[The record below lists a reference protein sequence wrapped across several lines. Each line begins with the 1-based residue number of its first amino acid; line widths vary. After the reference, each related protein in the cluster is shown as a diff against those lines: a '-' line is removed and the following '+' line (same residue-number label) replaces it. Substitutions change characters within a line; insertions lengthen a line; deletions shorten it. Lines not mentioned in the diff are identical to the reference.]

1 MSDMTDRGRN
11 SILVIEKGK
20 SYIITSLV
28 QKLEAGGNIVKIA
41 SANIDSLSRESGH
54 NAVVIY
60 SSQEIAEDLK
70 LLTYISDRIDERQTP
85 YYLIGDSEELE
96 TLKKSLP
103 AAQRRLDF
111 LRPINVEEVS
121 MKISIDLLSNVGV
134 RHRKKI
140 LVVDDSG
147 TMLRKIK
154 EWLDDKYKITLAN
167 SGARAMKALA
177 LEIPDLVLL
186 DYEMPIV
193 DGRQVLS
200 MMRAE
205 EEYKDIPVMFL
216 TGKSDRESVM
226 AVMSLNP
233 AGYLLKTQSSFE
245 IIKQIDEFFASLE
258 KNNA

>member
-28 QKLEAGGNIVKIA
+28 QKLEAGGSVVKISGA
-41 SANIDSLSRESGH
+41 SIDSLSRENEY
-54 NAVVIY
+54 NAIVVY
-60 SSQEIAEDLK
+60 SSPEIAEDRTF
-70 LLTYISDRIDERQTP
+70 LTFLSDRIDEKQTP

-96 TLKKSLP
+96 TLKKILP
-103 AAQRRLDF
+103 VSQRRLDF
-111 LRPINVEEVS
+111 LRPVNVEEVS

-154 EWLDDKYKITLAN
+154 EWLDDRYKITLAN

-205 EEYKDIPVMFL
+205 SEYQDIPVMFL
-216 TGKSDRESVM
+216 TGKSDKESVM

-233 AGYLLKTQSSFE
+233 VGYLLKTQPSHE
-245 IIKQIDEFFASLE
+245 IIKQIDDFFASQE
-258 KNNA
+258 

>member
-28 QKLEAGGNIVKIA
+28 QKLEATGSIVKI
-41 SANIDSLSRESGH
+41 SGANIDAVSRESDY
-54 NAVVIY
+54 NAIVIY
-60 SSQEIAEDLK
+60 SSPEIAEDLK
-70 LLTYISDRIDERQTP
+70 FLTFLSDRIDERQTP

-111 LRPINVEEVS
+111 LRPINVEEAS

-205 EEYKDIPVMFL
+205 SEYQDIPVMFL
-216 TGKSDRESVM
+216 TGKSDKESVM

-233 AGYLLKTQSSFE
+233 VGYLLKTQPSHE
-245 IIKQIDEFFASLE
+245 IIKQIDDFFASQE
-258 KNNA
+258 NH

>member
-28 QKLEAGGNIVKIA
+28 QKLEAGGSTVKITG
-41 SANIDSLSRESGH
+41 ANIDSLSHENEY
-54 NAVVIY
+54 NAIVVY
-60 SSQEIAEDLK
+60 SSPEIAEDRTF
-70 LLTYISDRIDERQTP
+70 LTFLSDRIDEKQTP

-96 TLKKSLP
+96 TLKKALP
-103 AAQRRLDF
+103 VSQRRLDF
-111 LRPINVEEVS
+111 LRPVNVEEVS

-177 LEIPDLVLL
+177 IEIPDLVLL

-205 EEYKDIPVMFL
+205 SEYQDIPVMFL
-216 TGKSDRESVM
+216 TGKSDKESVM
-226 AVMSLNP
+226 QVVSLKP
-233 AGYLLKTQSSFE
+233 EGYFLKNIGREELLEKL
-245 IIKQIDEFFASLE
+245 KEFFLLH
-258 KNNA
+258 K

>member
-154 EWLDDKYKITLAN
+154 QQSDELRNRYRNYEQRTKNRLAFY
-167 SGARAMKALA
+167 
-177 LEIPDLVLL
+177 P
-186 DYEMPIV
+186 
-193 DGRQVLS
+193 
-200 MMRAE
+200 
-205 EEYKDIPVMFL
+205 
-216 TGKSDRESVM
+216 
-226 AVMSLNP
+226 
-233 AGYLLKTQSSFE
+233 
-245 IIKQIDEFFASLE
+245 FFV
-258 KNNA
+258 NH

>member
-1 MSDMTDRGRN
+1 
-11 SILVIEKGK
+11 
-20 SYIITSLV
+20 
-28 QKLEAGGNIVKIA
+28 
-41 SANIDSLSRESGH
+41 
-54 NAVVIY
+54 
-60 SSQEIAEDLK
+60 
-70 LLTYISDRIDERQTP
+70 
-85 YYLIGDSEELE
+85 
-96 TLKKSLP
+96 
-103 AAQRRLDF
+103 
-111 LRPINVEEVS
+111 

-177 LEIPDLVLL
+177 IEIPDLVLL

-205 EEYKDIPVMFL
+205 SEYQDIPVMFL
-216 TGKSDRESVM
+216 TGKSDKESVM

-233 AGYLLKTQSSFE
+233 VGYLLKTQPSHE
-245 IIKQIDEFFASLE
+245 IIKQIDDFFASQE
-258 KNNA
+258 NH

>member
-28 QKLEAGGNIVKIA
+28 QKLEAGGSTVKITG
-41 SANIDSLSRESGH
+41 ANIDSLSHENEY
-54 NAVVIY
+54 NAIVVY
-60 SSQEIAEDLK
+60 SSPEIAEDRTF
-70 LLTYISDRIDERQTP
+70 LTFLSDRIDEKQTP

-96 TLKKSLP
+96 TLKKALP
-103 AAQRRLDF
+103 VSQRRLDF
-111 LRPINVEEVS
+111 LRPVNVEEVS

-177 LEIPDLVLL
+177 IEIPDLVLL

-205 EEYKDIPVMFL
+205 SEYQDIPVMFL
-216 TGKSDRESVM
+216 TGKSDKESVM

-233 AGYLLKTQSSFE
+233 VGYLLKTQPSHE
-245 IIKQIDEFFASLE
+245 IIKQIDDFFASQE
-258 KNNA
+258 NH

>member
-20 SYIITSLV
+20 SYIISSLA
-28 QKLEAGGNIVKIA
+28 QKLEAAGNIVRIA
-41 SANIDSLSRESGH
+41 AANIDSLSRENEY
-54 NAVVIY
+54 NAILIY
-60 SSQEIAEDLK
+60 SSPEIAEDFK
-70 LLTYISDRIDERQTP
+70 FLTFLSDRIDERQTP
-85 YYLIGDSEELE
+85 YYLIGDSEDLE
-96 TLKKSLP
+96 ALKKSLP

-111 LRPINVEEVS
+111 LRPINVEKVS
-121 MKISIDLLSNVGV
+121 MKMSIDLLSNVGV

-205 EEYKDIPVMFL
+205 TEYKDIPVMFL
-216 TGKSDRESVM
+216 TGKSDKESVM

-233 AGYLLKTQSSFE
+233 VGYLLKTQPSHE
-245 IIKQIDEFFASLE
+245 IIKQIDDYFASD
-258 KNNA
+258 KK